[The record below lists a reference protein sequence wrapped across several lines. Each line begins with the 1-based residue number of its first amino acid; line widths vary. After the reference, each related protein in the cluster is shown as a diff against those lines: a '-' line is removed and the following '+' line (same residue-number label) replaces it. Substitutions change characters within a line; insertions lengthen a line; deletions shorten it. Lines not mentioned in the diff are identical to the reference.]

1 MTDLLHAGSPDQIRA
16 FSHPLRHRIW
26 RELGGDGEGATI
38 SQLANRL
45 VTNKGN
51 VAHHLGV
58 LQKAGLVAKG
68 RARTV
73 RGGTEQYFV
82 RTSRRVTFGPD
93 VPDEATAAM
102 LTSIGEEIIRA
113 PRPLLNHRT
122 VRLTRRQAEAL
133 TAHLDQL
140 LDRLEPADPR
150 EQEYGVLVSLYRR

>member
-1 MTDLLHAGSPDQIRA
+1 MTDILHAGSPDQLRA

-26 RELGGDGEGATI
+26 REVGGDGATI
-38 SQLANRL
+38 SQLGNRL
-45 VTNKGN
+45 ATNKGN

-58 LQKAGLVAKG
+58 LQRAGLVAKG
-68 RARTV
+68 PTRTV
-73 RGGTEQYFV
+73 RGGTEQYYV
-82 RTSRRVTFGPD
+82 RTSRRITFGPD

-113 PRPLLNHRT
+113 SRPLLNHRT

-133 TAHLDQL
+133 ADHLDQL
-140 LDRLEPADPR
+140 LDRLEPADQR